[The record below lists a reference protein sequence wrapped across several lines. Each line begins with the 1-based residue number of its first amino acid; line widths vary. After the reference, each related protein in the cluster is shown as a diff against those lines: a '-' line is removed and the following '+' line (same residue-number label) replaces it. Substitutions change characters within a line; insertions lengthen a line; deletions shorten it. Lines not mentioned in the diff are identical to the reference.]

1 VPEKATKITRTRE
14 HKCQA
19 IKNIDCVFIQNWGL
33 GWFLHHVENLN
44 TLKER
49 VIATRLS
56 FARTADKS
64 CRYTGVGGVMVSEIK
79 ENESINKE
87 TLLRYIRSQLN
98 NLHREK
104 DRIDSQIKIL
114 EMLEAK
120 VEFSNWCGI

>member
-1 VPEKATKITRTRE
+1 
-14 HKCQA
+14 
-19 IKNIDCVFIQNWGL
+19 
-33 GWFLHHVENLN
+33 
-44 TLKER
+44 
-49 VIATRLS
+49 
-56 FARTADKS
+56 
-64 CRYTGVGGVMVSEIK
+64 MVSEIK